1 MMQLPAEKHS
11 WPLDKRDPL
20 YSHLALVTMPCAG
33 FEVKDPDFEVRRLG
47 VSQEVYVYKEQESKG
62 FFVCKFFGSRWY
74 LSEKGRRDG
83 LNYEFKNLNTL
94 RNMGFYKFP
103 HHVVRPLS
111 KDEKINCLLVE
122 DFVRGHDLDYYIAKA
137 TYEGQYKAL
146 SGKLT
151 ELAKFLAKLHSRA
164 ADKVRVNFASELNY
178 FRNLL
183 DSLAHRGLIDP
194 RGFEEFMARCNAWEG
209 NSRMWEDV
217 SVLVHGDATPTN
229 FIFNPDDGVT
239 AIDLER
245 MHHSDRA
252 YDIGMLA
259 AELKHHFAWRVLK
272 ADAAEPHISR
282 FIRAYCESFSDH
294 DAVFKA
300 ITHRNQFYMAL
311 GELRIARNDW
321 VPWEHRKWLVDEARR
336 CLRF

>member
-1 MMQLPAEKHS
+1 MQLPEDKHS
-11 WPLDKRDPL
+11 WPLDKQDPL
-20 YSHLALVTMPCAG
+20 YWHLALVTMPRAG
-33 FEVKDPDFEVRRLG
+33 FEVKHPDFEVRRLG
-47 VSQEVYVYKEQESKG
+47 ASQEVYVYKEQESEG
-62 FFVCKFFGSRWY
+62 LFVCKFFGSRWY
-74 LSEKGRRDG
+74 LSEKERRDG
-83 LNYEFKNLNTL
+83 LNYEFKNLNAL
-94 RNMGFYKFP
+94 RNMGFCTFP

-137 TYEGQYKAL
+137 AYEGQYEAL
-146 SGKLT
+146 RGKLT
-151 ELAKFLAKLHSRA
+151 ELAKFLAKLHSQA
-164 ADKVRVNFASELNY
+164 ADKVRVNFANVLNH
-178 FRNLL
+178 FQHLL
-183 DSLAHRGLIDP
+183 DSLAHRGLIDA
-194 RGFEEFMARCNAWEG
+194 RGFEKFMSRCNAWKG

-229 FIFNPDDGVT
+229 FIFHPDDGVT

-245 MHHSDRA
+245 MHPFDRA

-272 ADAAEPHISR
+272 ADASEPYISH
-282 FIRAYCESFSDH
+282 FIRAYCENFSNR
-294 DAVFKA
+294 DAVFEA
-300 ITHRNQFYMAL
+300 LTHRNRFYMAL

-321 VPWEHRKWLVDEARR
+321 LPWEHRKWLVEEARR